1 MCVQTIQKQKQR
13 KENDMK
19 KTFGVPYM
27 GGKNATA
34 ENIVSMFPRGRR
46 LLDLF
51 GGGASVTH
59 AALVSGRFEQVI
71 YNDVDPLIVDMLNR
85 LITEPLAPLR
95 FVDRVEF
102 KERYKVDPMV
112 FFCWKYPS
120 SRIEYSFSSGTE
132 KLHELIFKLHEEREK
147 PGLGEYRFQMA
158 LADPQSWAAD
168 ALEKA
173 GIYNFTP
180 DDIKHAEGKILS
192 HSGKIRELL
201 NTSLKEHGK
210 TVAYCISITN
220 AAASRWFQKSQ
231 QQVPDMKALKA
242 LEHGDAIT
250 VSEDLLDEIDK
261 YKDAVKELR
270 YMKDCRQAYKAD
282 WADVI
287 QLNKPKSIYRR
298 LEAVAD
304 CLKQNADRI
313 TISNG
318 EYNTVEVLPG
328 DVIYLDPPYQNT
340 SGYISGGSD
349 YNALTDWIKGH
360 ADTPIYI
367 SEMADAPWLIKAG
380 FSKIWTKG
388 YIANLANNKKDKG
401 EYKPRVEALWCN
413 EAGRAASPGEF
424 GQPML
429 SGVDWFGDD
438 AGM

>member
-1 MCVQTIQKQKQR
+1 
-13 KENDMK
+13 MK
-19 KTFGVPYM
+19 KSFGLPYM
-27 GGKNATA
+27 GSKNETA
-34 ENIVSMFPRGRR
+34 ENIVSMFPRSRR

-71 YNDVDPLIVDMLNR
+71 YNDLDPLMVDMLRR
-85 LITEPLAPLR
+85 LQNEPLPPLR

-112 FFCWKYPS
+112 FFCWKFPGAHP
-120 SRIEYSFSSGTE
+120 EYLFSPGSE

-158 LADPQSWAAD
+158 MIDPQSWAID

-180 DDIKHAEGKILS
+180 DEVKHAAGLILR
-192 HSGKIRELL
+192 HMDKIRELL
-201 NTSLKEHGK
+201 NTSLKEHGQ
-210 TVAYCISITN
+210 TVAYCVKLTN
-220 AAASRWFQKSQ
+220 TAASHFFQKSQ
-231 QQVPDMKALKA
+231 QHVPNMHALKA
-242 LEHGDAIT
+242 LERGGAITISDELRDAIN
-250 VSEDLLDEIDK
+250 E
-261 YKDAVKELR
+261 YKDAGKELR
-270 YMKDCRQAYKAD
+270 YMSDCCKTYRND
-282 WADVI
+282 WANVI
-287 QLNKPKSIYRR
+287 QLNRPRGIYRR

-304 CLKQNADRI
+304 CLKHNEDRI
-313 TISNG
+313 TLNNG
-318 EYNTVEVLPG
+318 EYNAVKVLPG

-340 SGYISGGSD
+340 AGYAVGGLD
-349 YNALTDWIKGH
+349 YNALTKWIKGH
-360 ADTPIYI
+360 ADNPVYI

-401 EYKPRVEALWCN
+401 NYKPRVEALWAN

-424 GQPML
+424 GQPL
-429 SGVDWFGDD
+429 LPGLEWF
-438 AGM
+438 